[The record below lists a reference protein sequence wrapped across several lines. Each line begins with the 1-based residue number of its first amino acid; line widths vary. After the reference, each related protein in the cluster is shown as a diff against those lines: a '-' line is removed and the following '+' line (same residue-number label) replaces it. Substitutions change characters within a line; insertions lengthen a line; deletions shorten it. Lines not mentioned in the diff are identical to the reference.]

1 MVSKRHKIT
10 NVPLIKKIW
19 DIICFCLRQSLFE
32 PFLGT
37 FWGGLDFFGPPQKVP
52 WNSSKKNCPA
62 KKNYVPQFL
71 KQRYIN
77 SYFLPVLPAT
87 IIIFSVLSAFFLI
100 LSVKPVPS
108 VFVINDFIYYLSY
121 VYVRR
126 NPPIT
131 DLFQPPCRKPVTR
144 RQPRVLWRILASL
157 SPTGLWS

>member
-1 MVSKRHKIT
+1 MA
-10 NVPLIKKIW
+10 
-19 DIICFCLRQSLFE
+19 
-32 PFLGT
+32 
-37 FWGGLDFFGPPQKVP
+37 QKVIVP
-52 WNSSKKNCPA
+52 Q

-121 VYVRR
+121 VYVRSS
-126 NPPIT
+126 PPIT

-157 SPTGLWS
+157 SPTGL